1 MPMLAPQ
8 DLQQV
13 IHAISQTPQFDFL
26 TKLLEAFKTPDALI
40 EAIQGGGMGAEEDGL
55 EGGLEG
61 DLGEGGGG
69 LDEGLG
75 TAPEGDDLGDL
86 DALGGGEEEPEPT
99 PEPEG
104 EPSGEAPPEEEPE
117 PERRSMSTAGNAVVE
132 KYTQLQRSH
141 NEALKDMAT
150 MHSRIQ
156 QLERTN
162 ANHARRAKI
171 ADLQTRFPT
180 FIDASEELERCL
192 YSQKGSMTDAEFEK
206 HIADVER
213 YAERHAKAS
222 VYIPTGDAPK
232 TEDDLGSPEKYAMAQ
247 KISQRAIQIS
257 TERRKKI
264 DAERKAGRE
273 PPVDLDYEEA
283 KQLARE
289 ELMK

>member
-26 TKLLEAFKTPDALI
+26 TKLLEAFKTPDGLI
-40 EAIQGGGMGAEEDGL
+40 EAIQGGGAGLGGDEGL
-55 EGGLEG
+55 EGGLDQGG
-61 DLGEGGGG
+61 DEAM
-69 LDEGLG
+69 DQGLG
-75 TAPEGDDLGDL
+75 IAPEGDDLGDL
-86 DALGGGEEEPEPT
+86 DALGSGEGDDLGGGEEPEPT
-99 PEPEG
+99 PGPEG
-104 EPSGEAPPEEEPE
+104 EPSGEAPTEEEPE
-117 PERRSMSTAGNAVVE
+117 PEKRSMSTSGNAVVE

-156 QLERTN
+156 QLERIN

-171 ADLQTRFPT
+171 AELQNRFPT

-213 YAERHAKAS
+213 YAEKHAKAS

-232 TEDDLGSPEKYAMAQ
+232 TEEDLGSPEKYAMSQ
-247 KISQRAIQIS
+247 KINQRAV
-257 TERRKKI
+257 KI
-264 DAERKAGRE
+264 ATDYASKNPGKVMA
-273 PPVDLDYEEA
+273 YEEA
-283 KQLARE
+283 KRIARE
-289 ELMK
+289 ELTK